1 MSSSS
6 ITETER
12 QVMSECVN
20 IMKDKGFYL
29 TILEF
34 KQVRTVTQEI
44 KGECSRARAKDRG
57 GIRLSKE

>member
-1 MSSSS
+1 
-6 ITETER
+6 
-12 QVMSECVN
+12 
-20 IMKDKGFYL
+20 MKDKGFYL